1 MVAVGRACGLV
12 GALVAIVPAVGHAGN
27 GLNPIGFGLESNAMG
42 GADLAVARDP
52 FALGTNPAGIAQL
65 HGLNLELHGG
75 AARELGIRH
84 EDQFNADAGLR
95 NEYVPEVN
103 FGVTDQLGP
112 YPICVGL
119 NLAATGG
126 GGYDYGRI
134 ATPFGN
140 EDRLSSL
147 FGIVRASVGAATYVA
162 SGVAVG
168 ASFGLSYARLDQ
180 DFFSDT
186 SVLDAADPSRS
197 FFGTKIE
204 AGQAIGTGFRL
215 GALWQ
220 VSDRLTFGAAYGS
233 KVELPIESGRLDVNM
248 SAQGLGKV
256 QYDDLKLKGLA
267 QAQELGVGASYRITP
282 RWLVAADLAWLNWSD
297 ALTTTTL
304 RARPRQ
310 LGGSRRS
317 ADHLRP
323 GLARPVRRLG
333 RHRLSADRAGHP
345 VGRVQLRPQ
354 PDPERAPVA
363 APGEHRRAY
372 AHSRRRVAGA
382 RRSQARLRRR
392 VSGAHRGHLRQPR
405 PAVRSV
411 QGTPVLRR
419 PASRPGL
426 ASLTAARSYAG
437 RTRTRF
443 GGHGARPVRCLPNA
457 GHAGSVMGPWRV
469 CFAEHPPGSGKLNCA
484 NGC

>member
-304 RARPRQ
+304 RARDPDNSAAPAVLRTTSVLDWRDQ
-310 LGGSRRS
+310 YVVSVGTAYQPIEPVTLWGGYNYGRNPIPNE
-317 ADHLRP
+317 HLSP
-323 GLARPVRRLG
+323 LLANIGEHTLTAGAAWRVRDDLRLG
-333 RHRLSADRAGHP
+333 CAVEYLVPTEVTYDNPDLPFGPSKARQSYVALHLGLDWRL
-345 VGRVQLRPQ
+345 
-354 PDPERAPVA
+354 
-363 APGEHRRAY
+363 
-372 AHSRRRVAGA
+372 
-382 RRSQARLRRR
+382 
-392 VSGAHRGHLRQPR
+392 
-405 PAVRSV
+405 
-411 QGTPVLRR
+411 
-419 PASRPGL
+419 
-426 ASLTAARSYAG
+426 
-437 RTRTRF
+437 
-443 GGHGARPVRCLPNA
+443 
-457 GHAGSVMGPWRV
+457 
-469 CFAEHPPGSGKLNCA
+469 
-484 NGC
+484 